1 MIVLYSIYIKI
12 RNNVYIIFIYVGKDT
27 DNKKRKLKIPFL
39 LNDKNNKREK
49 TMKEVIALVK
59 GWVDDIAQLL
69 ASFIAIGAVSEVL
82 FGSGIFG
89 VTVIGNLTSIINNF
103 GESGFAGLVA
113 LLVLV
118 GLFRK

>member
-1 MIVLYSIYIKI
+1 
-12 RNNVYIIFIYVGKDT
+12 
-27 DNKKRKLKIPFL
+27 
-39 LNDKNNKREK
+39 
-49 TMKEVIALVK
+49 MKEAIKTVK
-59 GWVDDIAQLL
+59 SWIDDIAEVML
-69 ASFIAIGAVSEVL
+69 SFVAIGAVSEVL

-89 VTVIGNLTSIINNF
+89 VKVIGNLTSIINTF

>member
-1 MIVLYSIYIKI
+1 
-12 RNNVYIIFIYVGKDT
+12 
-27 DNKKRKLKIPFL
+27 
-39 LNDKNNKREK
+39 
-49 TMKEVIALVK
+49 MKEIITLVK
-59 GWVDDIAQLL
+59 GYVDDL
-69 ASFIAIGAVSEVL
+69 AHLMMSFVAIGAISEII

-89 VTVIGNLTSIINNF
+89 VNVIGNLTSIINTF

>member
-1 MIVLYSIYIKI
+1 
-12 RNNVYIIFIYVGKDT
+12 
-27 DNKKRKLKIPFL
+27 
-39 LNDKNNKREK
+39 
-49 TMKEVIALVK
+49 MKEVITMVK
-59 GWVDDIAQLL
+59 GWLDDVAHLML
-69 ASFIAIGAVSEVL
+69 SFVAIGAVSEVI

-89 VTVIGNLTSIINNF
+89 VNVIGNLTTIINSF

>member
-1 MIVLYSIYIKI
+1 M
-12 RNNVYIIFIYVGKDT
+12 R
-27 DNKKRKLKIPFL
+27 
-39 LNDKNNKREK
+39 
-49 TMKEVIALVK
+49 EVITLVK
-59 GWVDDIAQLL
+59 GYIDDIAHLML
-69 ASFIAIGAVSEVL
+69 SFVAIGAIGEVI

-89 VTVIGNLTSIINNF
+89 VNVIGNLTSIINKF

>member
-1 MIVLYSIYIKI
+1 MQE
-12 RNNVYIIFIYVGKDT
+12 IIT
-27 DNKKRKLKIPFL
+27 
-39 LNDKNNKREK
+39 
-49 TMKEVIALVK
+49 LVK
-59 GWVDDIAQLL
+59 GYIDDLAQMMLSL
-69 ASFIAIGAVSEVL
+69 VAIGAISEVI

-89 VTVIGNLTSIINNF
+89 VNVIGNLTQIINTF